1 MIKSIKRN
9 RRKGFIVL
17 ALLAFVVGLAGINM
31 SGAYFSD
38 THNGTIAGTVG
49 SIRITPSGGTG
60 ADNTNLSF
68 DNLLPGAPQ
77 TVTLTYK
84 NTGNNPEDVWVKFN
98 NPTALSALN
107 NMGTYGEVHVV
118 SNGVEKFGSANLND
132 RASTCGAFSPSGCWP
147 LPTQLKLAD
156 NVAPDATG
164 VFKFTFGYAA
174 KTKGQPPAGT
184 TAQWNTYPVAAGL
197 WSPSN
202 PDGQQVINAADGT
215 GSGLPYQ
222 LVATQ
227 VGQTP

>member
-1 MIKSIKRN
+1 MIESIRRN
-9 RRKGFIVL
+9 RRKSTVAL
-17 ALLAFVVGLAGINM
+17 ALLAFVVGLLGINM

-38 THNGTIAGTVG
+38 THSGTVSGTVG
-49 SIRITPSGGTG
+49 SIRITPSGGSG
-60 ADNTNLSF
+60 ADNMDLGF
-68 DNLLPGAPQ
+68 DHLLPGDPQ
-77 TVTLTYK
+77 TVTLTYT
-84 NTGNNPEDVWVKFN
+84 NTGENPQDVWVKFN

-107 NMGTYGEVHVV
+107 TLGTYGEVHVV

-132 RASTCGAFSPSGCWP
+132 RTSTCGAFSPSGCWP
-147 LPTQLKLAD
+147 LPSQIKLAD
-156 NVAPDATG
+156 NVAPGATG

-174 KTKGQPPAGT
+174 KLKTQHAPNT
-184 TAQWNTYPVAAGL
+184 TAPWNTYPVVAGL

-202 PDGQQVINAADGT
+202 PDGQQVINAADGS